1 MPGKKGAF
9 VHPYIPNSAPEVRKE
24 MLQAIGVDSVET
36 LYQEIPQELRLGR
49 LLNLPE
55 AILSEYGLKKHVAG
69 ILKKNKTCAEY
80 INFLGAGCW
89 HHWVPEVVDY
99 IISRGEFL
107 TAYHGGPYSDR
118 GKYQAH
124 FEYASQMAELL
135 DMDQVTITTYDWA
148 SAISSCLLM
157 ANRLVDRSEA
167 LVPKNLDPAKREQL
181 NNFCRK
187 AIEIKEIDFDPKTG
201 ELDLKDLRTKL
212 SGKTGAVYIE
222 NPTYLGV
229 VEAKAAEIG
238 RIAHES
244 GALFVVGVDPISLG
258 LLEAPGRYGADIV
271 CGELQPMGIHMN
283 YGGGLAGIIAF
294 KDDPH
299 YLSEVNTLLVSIVP
313 TVKEGQ
319 VGFEWA
325 NWDRTSWV
333 QRDVARDFTGT
344 TTGLWMI
351 AASVYMSLMGP
362 AGMKEVGETIISKAH
377 YAINK
382 LSTIP
387 GVRLP
392 LGGVSF
398 KEFVVNFDGTGKTVH
413 DSNKAL
419 LGKKIFGGKDIS
431 AEFPALGQSALYCV
445 TELTSKDDI
454 DTLVD
459 ALGEVLR

>member
-1 MPGKKGAF
+1 MREKQEAF
-9 VHPYIPNSAPEVRKE
+9 VHPYIPNSVPGVREE
-24 MLQAIGVDSVET
+24 MLRAIGVDSVET
-36 LYQEIPQELRLGR
+36 LYQEIPPELRLGR
-49 LLNLPE
+49 PLNLPE
-55 AILSEYGLKKHVAG
+55 PILSEYGLKKHVAG
-69 ILKKNKTCAEY
+69 ILGKNKTCADY

-118 GKYQAH
+118 GKFQAH

-157 ANRLVDRSEA
+157 ANRLTDRSEA
-167 LVPKNLDPAKREQL
+167 LVPENLDPAKREQL

-187 AIEIKEIDFDPKTG
+187 AIEIKEIAFDPKSG
-201 ELDLKDLRTKL
+201 ELDLEDLKRKV

-238 RIAHES
+238 RIAHDS

-271 CGELQPMGIHMN
+271 CGELQPLGIHMN

-294 KDDPH
+294 RDDPH

-333 QRDVARDFTGT
+333 LRDVAKDFTGT

-351 AASVYMSLMGP
+351 AAAVYMALMGP
-362 AGMKEVGETIISKAH
+362 KGMKEVGETIISKAH
-377 YAINK
+377 YAKKK
-382 LSTIP
+382 LSGIP

-398 KEFVVNFDGTGKTVH
+398 KEFVVNFDGTSRTVR
-413 DSNKAL
+413 DINKAL
-419 LGKKIFGGKDIS
+419 LGRNIFGGKDIS
-431 AEFPALGQSALYCV
+431 AEFPGLGQSALYCV

-454 DTLVD
+454 DTLID
-459 ALGEVLR
+459 ALGEVLT